1 MRVALVTGGAG
12 SIGRACAKAL
22 AADGWAVAIGDRISE
37 SVAKEALESVQDAG
51 GTGMTVYLDVLDES
65 SVAEAFGTISENFG
79 PVTGLVNNAGI
90 SRDGL
95 LVRYP
100 MDDYDLTLDI
110 NVRGAYLCT
119 QAALRSM
126 LRTRWGRIV
135 NMSSAIALRAN
146 AGQTAYAASKSAL
159 VGLTK
164 SLAREVGGRG
174 ITVNAVCPGLLDT
187 AMTSHLTDEARAVY
201 LDQTPAGRSGKPEE
215 IASVVRFLMSDE
227 ASYVNGAV
235 IPVDGGL
242 TA

>member
-22 AADGWAVAIGDRISE
+22 VADGWAVAIGDRVSE
-37 SVAKEALESVQDAG
+37 TVAEEALQSIQDAG
-51 GTGMTVYLDVLDES
+51 GTGMAVYLDVLDES
-65 SVAEAFGTISENFG
+65 SVAEAFGVISETLG

-95 LVRYP
+95 LVKYP

-110 NVRGAYLCT
+110 NVRGAYLCA
-119 QAALRSM
+119 QVALRSM
-126 LRTRWGRIV
+126 LRARWGRIV
-135 NMSSAIALRAN
+135 NMSSAIALRGN
-146 AGQTAYAASKSAL
+146 AGQTAYGASKSAL
-159 VGLTK
+159 IGLTK

-174 ITVNAVCPGLLDT
+174 ITVNAICPGLLDT
-187 AMTSHLTDEARAVY
+187 PMTSHLTEEARAVY
-201 LDQTPAGRSGKPEE
+201 LNETPAARSGKPEE
-215 IASVVRFLMSDE
+215 VAGVVRFLMSDE